1 MEDLGQNLS
10 SPLLT
15 ELLKTRD
22 GATKQ
27 LSELNMSL
35 SKAKWGKTGRIKA
48 AIRNVEQEIKR
59 IDRSIDKER
68 NDLIR
73 LENKKTN
80 QILAEQG
87 IDSRANLMG
96 GIADITAQ
104 GAQIAGAIVGKGG
117 VSAVGVER
125 AKRDASIGVA
135 EQQTEQQKVK
145 SAGLLGMSTNMLMIV
160 GGVLVLLLML
170 MKKK

>member
-10 SPLLT
+10 SPLLN
-15 ELLKTRD
+15 ELLRTRE

-27 LSELNMSL
+27 LSELNVKL
-35 SKAKWGKTGRIKA
+35 SEAKWNKRGGIKK

-59 IDRSIDKER
+59 IDKAIDKER
-68 NDLIR
+68 NDVIR

-87 IDSRANLMG
+87 IDARAGLMQ
-96 GIADITAQ
+96 GIADIAGE
-104 GAQIAGAIVGKGG
+104 GAKIAGAIVGKGG

-135 EQQTEQQKVK
+135 EQQTQQQEIK
-145 SAGLLGMSTNMLMIV
+145 SKGLLGMSTNMLFIV
-160 GGVLVLLLML
+160 GGVLVVLLML
-170 MKKK
+170 MNKK

>member
-1 MEDLGQNLS
+1 MDNLGDFN
-10 SPLLT
+10 SPLLNNLLKSRDSATSQLT
-15 ELLKTRD
+15 ELN
-22 GATKQ
+22 KQ
-27 LSELNMSL
+27 LAS
-35 SKAKWGKTGRIKA
+35 AKWNKRGGVKRAIK
-48 AIRNVEQEIKR
+48 NVEQEIKR
-59 IDRSIDKER
+59 IDKSIDKER

-96 GIADITAQ
+96 GIADITEQ
-104 GAQIAGAIVGKGG
+104 GSKIASAIVGKGG

-135 EQQTEQQKVK
+135 EQQTQQQEIK
-145 SAGLLGMSTNMLMIV
+145 SKGLLGMSTNMMLIV
-160 GGVLVLLLML
+160 GGVVVVLLML

>member
-27 LSELNMSL
+27 LSELNMKL
-35 SKAKWGKTGRIKA
+35 AETKPLKRGGVKQ

-73 LENKKTN
+73 LENKKTQ

-87 IDSRANLMG
+87 IDSRAGLME
-96 GIADITAQ
+96 GIAGIAGE
-104 GAQIAGAIVGKGG
+104 GAKIAGAIVGKGG

-160 GGVLVLLLML
+160 GGVLVVLFML